1 MSAVVDLVEDIAD
14 GINKYI
20 IKPIKEDPLSFV
32 ATALAGVYLGP
43 LAAAKFGVSGAAG
56 VGIASGLANTAAGLV
71 QGEDFDDALKGGALA
86 GLGAY
91 GTAALAGVGKPTP
104 PSSSAAALQKGITSN
119 FDELANVG
127 SQNVDDIFTTAAKE
141 SAKDALSNPITY
153 TDDLV
158 APAAKN
164 WGMSSLDDAIGLGDD
179 LLDPD
184 AALALKKFNA
194 KPDMSGAAGQ
204 AAPSQPPGY
213 MAKPVDVGQGVY
225 SGTDFIDDVAGV
237 PGSQMPGGG
246 LKPPSGYDLL
256 DEAANPVPRNG
267 LNPSQTTVN
276 QFGPQ
281 IEMLDDI
288 ATQPS
293 MWDKALDYGKKGY
306 DWAIDN
312 PRYSVPLG
320 LGALYLAQGDR
331 DGPPDGG
338 GGGGGNQG
346 QIGDS
351 RFYEP
356 LDLYKMRRNQMGY
369 EGDIYNY
376 GTTGGEAQFFTPT
389 VYEPIKYANGGQVA
403 PQRDDYGY
411 YTYGEIPQTMRNFAE
426 GGLSALANQ
435 GGFDGRSD
443 DIPAVLSDG
452 EFVFDAETVALL
464 GNGSSKAGAN
474 RLEEMRQSVRKQKG
488 GALSKGNFSPDAK
501 HPLAYLKSSKK
512 GRG

>member
-1 MSAVVDLVEDIAD
+1 MSAVVDLVEDIVD
-14 GINKYI
+14 GIDKYI
-20 IKPIKEDPLSFV
+20 IQPIKEDPLSFI

-43 LAAAKFGVSGAAG
+43 LAAAKFGVSAAAG

-91 GTAALAGVGKPTP
+91 GASALSGVGNT
-104 PSSSAAALQKGITSN
+104 PSSSTAALQKGIASTADD
-119 FDELANVG
+119 FG
-127 SQNVDDIFTTAAKE
+127 SAALQSTDDIFTQAAKS
-141 SAKDALSNPITY
+141 SADDYLNPGSSSYFKPTTGGTPYGSSAGFADDVLSLA
-153 TDDLV
+153 DDT
-158 APAAKN
+158 
-164 WGMSSLDDAIGLGDD
+164 
-179 LLDPD
+179 LDPD

-194 KPDMSGAAGQ
+194 KPDVSGAAGQ
-204 AAPSQPPGY
+204 AAPPPPPPPGY

-225 SGTDFIDDVAGV
+225 SGTDFLDDAAGV

-256 DEAANPVPRNG
+256 DDAASSSRTG
-267 LNPSQTTVN
+267 LKPSPTTVN

-306 DWAIDN
+306 DWAFDN

-320 LGALYLAQGDR
+320 LGALYLAQGDK
-331 DGPPDGG
+331 DGPPD

>member
-1 MSAVVDLVEDIAD
+1 MSAVVDLVEDVVD
-14 GINKYI
+14 GIDKYI
-20 IKPIKEDPLSFV
+20 IQPIKEDPLSFI
-32 ATALAGVYLGP
+32 ATAAAGAFLGP
-43 LAAAKFGVSGAAG
+43 AAAGLFGTSAAAG

-164 WGMSSLDDAIGLGDD
+164 WGMSSLDDTLSLADD
-179 LLDPD
+179 VLSPD
-184 AALALKKFNA
+184 DALAIKKFNA
-194 KPDMSGAAGQ
+194 KPDVSGAAGQ
-204 AAPSQPPGY
+204 AAPPPPPGY

-225 SGTDFIDDVAGV
+225 SGTDFLDDVAA
-237 PGSQMPGGG
+237 
-246 LKPPSGYDLL
+246 
-256 DEAANPVPRNG
+256 AANPFDDPLYYEKLAAQEAAKPKNWLETQADILDSPIG
-267 LNPSQTTVN
+267 KQGTGYNPT
-276 QFGPQ
+276 PP
-281 IEMLDDI
+281 
-288 ATQPS
+288 TQPT
-293 MWDKALDYGKKGY
+293 MLDKALGYGKKGY
-306 DWAIDN
+306 DWAVN
-312 PRYSVPLG
+312 NLEYSIPLG
-320 LGALYLAQGDR
+320 LTALSYLGR
-331 DGPPDGG
+331 DEPPDGGGGG

-369 EGDIYNY
+369 EGDIYSY

-403 PQRDDYGY
+403 PQSDDYGY